1 MNVKYFLIYKILF
14 FNIGWW
20 SVTPEII
27 AEYTAELAKGCSVI
41 DGFCGSGGN
50 VIQFSKYCSEV
61 FAIDI
66 DPKKIEICK
75 NNCKIYNC
83 EDNIHFIECD
93 FLKIEEYKPIK
104 VLADY
109 IFLSPPWGGI
119 QYKNSDIYSIKALMK
134 PDIFDI
140 VKVSLRI
147 TKYIM
152 FYVPRTLIL
161 DELFDIVSKI
171 KGTNRIF
178 FDVHILR
185 SANKIKALLIIFGY
199 NIDKHIN
206 ESEIDD
212 YLKFTYSSFNIADK
226 YIKLLSA
233 IAKIIGNFRFFENES
248 FFRKSLENKEKY
260 KENNNYIIN
269 FNSDVINVDD
279 MGKELYNFFFK
290 SVLTE
295 KEKLKLKSLNL
306 FKENKNN
313 KNNIN
318 YSNVNINGNS
328 NSKPNNN
335 NLNKNNNNNITI
347 NNNDNKIINNS
358 FFNTSIVSN
367 INSTTIK
374 PSINNINKKNGKNS
388 NLIHCNQINLDY
400 LKK

>member
-1 MNVKYFLIYKILF
+1 
-14 FNIGWW
+14 
-20 SVTPEII
+20 
-27 AEYTAELAKGCSVI
+27 
-41 DGFCGSGGN
+41 
-50 VIQFSKYCSEV
+50 
-61 FAIDI
+61 
-66 DPKKIEICK
+66 
-75 NNCKIYNC
+75 
-83 EDNIHFIECD
+83 
-93 FLKIEEYKPIK
+93 
-104 VLADY
+104 
-109 IFLSPPWGGI
+109 
-119 QYKNSDIYSIKALMK
+119 MK
-134 PDIFDI
+134 PDIHEI
-140 VKVSLRI
+140 VKISLKI
-147 TKYIM
+147 SKHIM

-199 NIDKHIN
+199 NIDKKIN

-226 YIKLLSA
+226 QIKILSA

-279 MGKELYNFFFK
+279 IGKELYLFFFK

-295 KEKLKLKSLNL
+295 QERIKLKSLNL

-313 KNNIN
+313 KINNIN
-318 YSNVNINGNS
+318 S
-328 NSKPNNN
+328 NSIQPNHNISNTKINDLSNNN
-335 NLNKNNNNNITI
+335 ENKKPI
-347 NNNDNKIINNS
+347 NHS

-367 INSTTIK
+367 INSTTINYTK
-374 PSINNINKKNGKNS
+374 NKNEKKA
-388 NLIHCNQINLDY
+388 NLIHCNQISLDY
-400 LKK
+400 SKI